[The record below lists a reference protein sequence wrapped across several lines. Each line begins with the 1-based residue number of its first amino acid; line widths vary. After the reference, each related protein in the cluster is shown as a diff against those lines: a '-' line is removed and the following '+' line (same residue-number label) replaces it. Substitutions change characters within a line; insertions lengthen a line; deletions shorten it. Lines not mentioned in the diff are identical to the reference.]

1 MPTKAG
7 FVAIVGFPNA
17 GKSTLMNAILGT
29 KLSIVTRKAQTTR
42 KKVLGIFTE
51 AGTQIVFLD
60 NPGLI
65 EPKYE
70 LQKKMMEYVE
80 ESFEDSD
87 IILVVLDSSDLVK
100 FGSMDIEL
108 AEKIRKINKPT
119 IAVLNKIDLLKD
131 IRALLPVISELS
143 KHSIFSEIVPISAKK
158 KSGTKELTELISK
171 YLPDNDFFYDEEFL
185 SIQNERFFVSELI
198 REQLFKYYSD
208 EIPYSAEV
216 EIDEF
221 KEREAGKWYV
231 SANIIVERSSQKKI
245 IIGENGSKIKELGE
259 RSRRRIEQHLEFPV
273 YLKLFVKVKEKWRKD
288 SKRLTELGY

>member
-7 FVAIVGFPNA
+7 FVAIVGYPNA

-51 AGTQIVFLD
+51 ADTQIVFLD

-70 LQKKMMEYVE
+70 LHKKMMDYIEQ
-80 ESFEDSD
+80 SFEDAD
-87 IILVVLDSSDLVK
+87 IILVVLDSADLVK
-100 FGSMDIEL
+100 FGTMDINL
-108 AEKIRKINKPT
+108 AEKIKNIKKPT

-143 KHSIFSEIVPISAKK
+143 TLSLFTEIVPISAKK
-158 KSGTKELTELISK
+158 KSGTKELTTLISK
-171 YLPDNDFFYDEEFL
+171 YLPENDFFYDAEFL
-185 SIQNERFFVSELI
+185 STQNERFFVSELI
-198 REQLFKYYSD
+198 REQLFKYYSE

-216 EIDEF
+216 EIAEF
-221 KEREAGKWYV
+221 KERETGKWFV

-245 IIGENGSKIKELGE
+245 IIGENGAKIKELGE
-259 RSRRRIEQHLEFPV
+259 RARRTIEQHLELPV
-273 YLKLFVKVKEKWRKD
+273 YLKLFVKVKEKWRND